1 MAAINAFYRSAN
13 AVSYA
18 TQLFSG
24 NTATNNAGNSGS
36 LNGFRPLSGASDER
50 SWNDGAAER
59 ALSRIIEILALGDS
73 GDANTASVEENLGY
87 ITGATGTE
95 GDDTLT
101 LTGRAVYNVST
112 AAGDDTLTVKTAA
125 VAGIDSGDGN
135 DTLNIASGFVSDI
148 TAGAGDDTVQ
158 MSGKLAMNI
167 SGGDGKDTIKISA
180 DAILGVDGGDGD
192 DTLYLEGSRIFAA
205 GGTGNDTVTFNNTG
219 NQTDGGEAEYA
230 FARGDGMDTVN
241 TNGPLS
247 IRFAGTEGYSPDDMT
262 IAVSGNSLSILIN
275 GSDDKITVNFDEGT
289 LDGDTPAYEFTMD
302 QGAYALSIR

>member
-1 MAAINAFYRSAN
+1 MAAINAFYRSSN

-24 NTATNNAGNSGS
+24 NTAAAQTGNSGS
-36 LNGFRPLSGASDER
+36 VNGFRPLSGTSDDR
-50 SWNDGAAER
+50 SWNNGAAER

-73 GDANTASVEENLGY
+73 GDANAASVEENLGY

-112 AAGDDTLTVKTAA
+112 AAGDDTLTMKTAA

-158 MSGKLAMNI
+158 ISGKLAMNI

-180 DAILGVDGGDGD
+180 EAILGVDGGEGD

-205 GGTGNDTVTFNNTG
+205 GGTGNDTVTL
-219 NQTDGGEAEYA
+219 NQTGEGEGEAEYA
-230 FARGDGMDTVN
+230 FARGDGQDTVN

-247 IRFAGTEGYSPDDMT
+247 IRFAGAEGYGPDDMT

-275 GSDDKITVNFDEGT
+275 GSDDKITVNFDEGA
-289 LDGDTPAYEFTMD
+289 LDGDMPAYEFTLD
-302 QGAYALSIR
+302 QGAYVLSMR

>member
-24 NTATNNAGNSGS
+24 NTAASSTGNSGS
-36 LNGFRPLSGASDER
+36 VNGFRPLSGASDDR
-50 SWNDGAAER
+50 SWNNGAAER

-73 GDANTASVEENLGY
+73 GDANAASVEENLGY

-125 VAGIDSGDGN
+125 VAGIDSGDGK
-135 DTLNIASGFVSDI
+135 DTLNIASGFASDI
-148 TAGAGDDTVQ
+148 IAGAGDDTVQ
-158 MSGKLAMNI
+158 ISGKLAMNI
-167 SGGDGKDTIKISA
+167 SGGEGQDTIKISA
-180 DAILGVDGGDGD
+180 DAILGVDGGEGD

-205 GGTGNDTVTFNNTG
+205 GGTGNDTVTL
-219 NQTDGGEAEYA
+219 NQTGDGEVEYA

-275 GSDDKITVNFDEGT
+275 GSDDKITVNFDEGA
-289 LDGDTPAYEFTMD
+289 LDGDTPTYEFTMD
-302 QGAYALSIR
+302 QGAYVLSIR